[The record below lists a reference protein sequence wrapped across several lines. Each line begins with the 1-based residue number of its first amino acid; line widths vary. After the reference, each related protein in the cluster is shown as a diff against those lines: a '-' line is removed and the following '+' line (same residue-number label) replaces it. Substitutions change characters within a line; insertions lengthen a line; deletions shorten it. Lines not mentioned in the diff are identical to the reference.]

1 MAQVTHW
8 SASSIP
14 ISGIDTLVSQRPPS
28 HYDVLGVN
36 ERATTLQIRQAYR
49 VLARRYHPDTQGGMA
64 SPEMATIN
72 AAWYV
77 LSNAQ
82 RRTAYDQSRTSAPS
96 RPTPTWS
103 ASSREGSSPS
113 TPVGA
118 ISMTPARFPWR
129 LVLWIAGVGSV
140 AVVVLSLLAQPPV
153 APPIDNLLQSG
164 SCVVVEPGE
173 VAREV
178 ACDGEHDAVVRF
190 VIPFGERCPL
200 DAATLRDRQ
209 GMGLACVD
217 RVEGA

>member
-1 MAQVTHW
+1 M
-8 SASSIP
+8 
-14 ISGIDTLVSQRPPS
+14 SQRPPS

-49 VLARRYHPDTQGGMA
+49 DLARRHHPDTQGGVA

-72 AAWYV
+72 AAWHV
-77 LSNAQ
+77 LSNEQ
-82 RRTAYDQSRTSAPS
+82 RRAAYDRSRTSAPS
-96 RPTPTWS
+96 RPTSAWS
-103 ASSREGSSPS
+103 TSSSPGTQPS
-113 TPVGA
+113 TPVGDMSA
-118 ISMTPARFPWR
+118 VPARFPWR
-129 LVLWIAGVGSV
+129 LVLGIIGVGTV

-153 APPIDNLLQSG
+153 APPIDNLLESG

-178 ACDGEHDAVVRF
+178 ACGGAHDAVVRF
-190 VIPFGERCPL
+190 VIPFGGRCPS
-200 DAATLRDRQ
+200 DADTLRDRQ